1 MNRGV
6 EEERE
11 RIPMSQ
17 RPEWADIRPVPQDDG
32 PNPVVP
38 IAYTDEFSE
47 TMDYFRAVYLADERS
62 PRALQLTKEAIFLNS
77 GNYTVWQFRRL
88 ILDALN
94 VICMKNCISLT
105 RLQKTIPKTIKYG
118 YIERRNELKS
128 CPGEHS
134 LAPMFLQPLFLFIS
148 PNTDEARFSS
158 FKMSDPTQWAC
169 GNPGLGALV
178 DMVSSDL
185 FIVWSSSLNSFVVGK
200 AGIGF
205 ESFILR
211 TVEFWVKI
219 IPSALL
225 IWKQTKEFGDSQHL
239 FRHHR
244 RWVAEKLGTQI
255 ASKELEFTREIFS
268 QDAKNYHAW
277 SHRQWVLQALG
288 GWENEL
294 AYCDELLEDDI
305 FNNSAWNQRY
315 FVVTRSPLLGGLE
328 VMRDSEVA
336 YAIKAILAKPE
347 NESPWRYLRGLYK
360 NDVNSLVNDPRVAS
374 VCLDV
379 LLDKRD
385 FVHALNMV
393 LDLLS
398 HHHQPSNE
406 LKDAVDAVSPDPKP
420 SDSNFAERVCSIL
433 QLVDPIRAS
442 YWRWRKTSIPAQ
454 D

>member
-1 MNRGV
+1 RESLTAGLASRLGPGVFLGGFCGWFWNNGHNMWGCVHFTCRKSLATQVDMNRGV

-38 IAYTDEFSE
+38 ITPMSSAKPWITSEPYTWRMNDPHAHFNSLKKSFFSIQGITLFLAVNVKTIGSSVDAYKAE
-47 TMDYFRAVYLADERS
+47 
-62 PRALQLTKEAIFLNS
+62 
-77 GNYTVWQFRRL
+77 VWQFRRL

-94 VICMKNCISLT
+94 VDLHEELHFVDQITKDNSKNY
-105 RLQKTIPKTIKYG
+105 Q
-118 YIERRNELKS
+118 
-128 CPGEHS
+128 
-134 LAPMFLQPLFLFIS
+134 
-148 PNTDEARFSS
+148 
-158 FKMSDPTQWAC
+158 
-169 GNPGLGALV
+169 
-178 DMVSSDL
+178 
-185 FIVWSSSLNSFVVGK
+185 
-200 AGIGF
+200 
-205 ESFILR
+205 
-211 TVEFWVKI
+211 
-219 IPSALL
+219 
-225 IWKQTKEFGDSQHL
+225 IW
-239 FRHHR
+239 HHR

-360 NDVNSLVNDPRVAS
+360 NNVNSLVNDPRVAS

-385 FVHALNMV
+385 CVHALNMV

-442 YWRWRKTSIPAQ
+442 YWRWRKTSMPAQ

>member
-1 MNRGV
+1 MDRGV

-11 RIPMSQ
+11 RIPMSE

-88 ILDALN
+88 VLDSLN
-94 VICMKNCISLT
+94 VDLHEELHFLDQITKDNSKNY
-105 RLQKTIPKTIKYG
+105 Q
-118 YIERRNELKS
+118 
-128 CPGEHS
+128 
-134 LAPMFLQPLFLFIS
+134 
-148 PNTDEARFSS
+148 
-158 FKMSDPTQWAC
+158 
-169 GNPGLGALV
+169 
-178 DMVSSDL
+178 
-185 FIVWSSSLNSFVVGK
+185 
-200 AGIGF
+200 
-205 ESFILR
+205 
-211 TVEFWVKI
+211 
-219 IPSALL
+219 
-225 IWKQTKEFGDSQHL
+225 IW
-239 FRHHR
+239 HHR
-244 RWVAEKLGTQI
+244 RWVAEKLGTHI

-336 YAIKAILAKPE
+336 YTIKAILAKPE
-347 NESPWRYLRGLYK
+347 NESPWRYLRGIYK
-360 NDVNSLVNDPRVAS
+360 NDVKSLVNDPRVAS

-385 FVHALNMV
+385 CVHALSMV

-398 HHHQPSNE
+398 HNYQPSNE
-406 LKDAVDAVSPDPKP
+406 LKNAVDAVSPDPKP

-442 YWRWRKTSIPAQ
+442 YWRWRKSSIRAQ